1 MDSRIF
7 LCLGSNRGDRKGHL
21 ETALEKLR
29 RKGVKVQQR
38 SSFYWTE
45 PVDVVEQP
53 TFLNLVCEVET
64 SLNPESLLKACLST
78 EKEVGRVRE
87 KRKGPR
93 RIDVDILFYGQ
104 ERIRNANLT
113 IPHPALYQRNFVL
126 IPLEEIAPEFPDPV
140 CGKSI
145 RELRQLCRDRAGVRR
160 LSPVEH

>member
-1 MDSRIF
+1 MNSRIF

-21 ETALEKLR
+21 EAGLEKLQ
-29 RKGVKVQQR
+29 RKGVKVRQQ

-45 PVDVVEQP
+45 PVDLVNQP

-64 SLNPESLLKACLST
+64 SLNPESLLQACLST
-78 EKEVGRVRE
+78 EKEMGRVRE
-87 KRKGPR
+87 AWKGPR

-140 CGKSI
+140 SGKSI
-145 RELRQLCRDRAGVRR
+145 RELRRLCSDPSGVKQA
-160 LSPVEH
+160 